1 MQSLNR
7 MDKMTTPIGKSS
19 SSSSSAAAAASSSS
33 FLSSSASS
41 SDRHARINNEETAS
55 KPATCATEPE
65 SEPFSE

>member
-1 MQSLNR
+1 MMQSLNR

-19 SSSSSAAAAASSSS
+19 SSSSAAAASSSS